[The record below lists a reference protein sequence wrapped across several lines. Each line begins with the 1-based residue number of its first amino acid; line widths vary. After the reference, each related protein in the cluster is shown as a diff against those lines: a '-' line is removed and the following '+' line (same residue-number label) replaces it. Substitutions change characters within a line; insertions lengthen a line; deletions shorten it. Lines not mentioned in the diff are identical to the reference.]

1 MNGVSTIEG
10 SRCYS
15 DRHGRIHCSDPYAVT
30 TAEQQ
35 RQWIEALHAYR
46 DDSERLFRLVASLA
60 NLLDRTLVVET
71 MESVLGI
78 TAVYDGDC
86 VIFDDLA
93 IRFGS
98 DDRVKSVFR
107 TIGGSD

>member
-1 MNGVSTIEG
+1 
-10 SRCYS
+10 
-15 DRHGRIHCSDPYAVT
+15 
-30 TAEQQ
+30 
-35 RQWIEALHAYR
+35 
-46 DDSERLFRLVASLA
+46 
-60 NLLDRTLVVET
+60 

-78 TAVYDGDC
+78 TAVHDGDC

-107 TIGGSD
+107 TIGGSNTGN

>member
-1 MNGVSTIEG
+1 M
-10 SRCYS
+10 
-15 DRHGRIHCSDPYAVT
+15 T
-30 TAEQQ
+30 TAEER

-46 DDSERLFRLVASLA
+46 DDSERLFTLVASLA
-60 NLLDRTLVVET
+60 NLLDRALVIET

-78 TAVYDGDC
+78 AAVQDGDC

-93 IRFGS
+93 IRFGT

-107 TIGGSD
+107 TIDGSAAID

>member
-1 MNGVSTIEG
+1 M
-10 SRCYS
+10 
-15 DRHGRIHCSDPYAVT
+15 T
-30 TAEQQ
+30 TAEQK

-46 DDSERLFRLVASLA
+46 DDSDRLFALVASLA
-60 NLLDRTLVVET
+60 NLLDRALVIET
-71 MESVLGI
+71 MESVLGVKAI
-78 TAVYDGDC
+78 HDDDC

-107 TIGGSD
+107 TIDGSVSGD

>member
-1 MNGVSTIEG
+1 M
-10 SRCYS
+10 
-15 DRHGRIHCSDPYAVT
+15 T
-30 TAEQQ
+30 TPEER

-46 DDSERLFRLVASLA
+46 DDSERLFTLVASLA
-60 NLLDRTLVVET
+60 NLLDRALVIET

-78 TAVYDGDC
+78 KAVHDGDC

-107 TIGGSD
+107 TIDGSGNGT